1 MGRASTP
8 AAGLQTRPGRRRRRP
23 QDWSPA
29 PPSRRNDTMK
39 AKLFSILLAAAA
51 WAQTPTAQ
59 PPTAWTPEISMQVQP
74 VADVVPSPDGKLVA
88 YTQSHAVIETEKS
101 EVDTQIF
108 LAAADGSHRTQ
119 LTRGEKSASAPEFSP
134 DGRYVYFSSER
145 SGKPNLWRIPVDG
158 GEAEMLTDWK
168 GEIGAYRVS
177 PDGKWIAFA
186 GMEPRADEEKEKKE
200 KRDFRVIDENPKN
213 HSLWIVPAEADS
225 QGKRTPRRLTNTPDH
240 VQEFD
245 WSPDSGAI
253 AFAHTPTPGA
263 GEWTKSDISEVTVRD
278 GASGAVRPV
287 AATGASERSPQY
299 SPDGRYLAY
308 LRSTDPA
315 RWAQIDRIVL
325 LTRQT
330 GESRDLP
337 PTFDERPA
345 LLGWAGDSA
354 QLLFTEPRGVANVV
368 YAMPTDGLP
377 KPVYEPRHGTLQAG
391 RVNATGTAFGFA
403 GESWDE
409 APESFVLK
417 IGDSIP
423 QRVSSANLDLPKL
436 PLGEAKRVTWKA
448 ADGLDIEGLLTY
460 PVGYEPAKKYPLVL
474 IIHGGPTGVFQDSFL
489 GRYGLYPYAT
499 FAARGY
505 AVLRVNPRGSGGY
518 GRTFR
523 FANMNDW
530 GGKDYLDLMAG
541 GDQVIWMGVADPDR
555 MAVMGWSY
563 GGFMTS
569 WVVTHT
575 HRFKAAAVGAGVTD
589 LWSFTGTSD
598 IPGFLP
604 DYFSGEPWNA
614 FDGYFN
620 HSPMAFVKGV
630 TTPTL
635 ILHGEADVRV
645 PTTQGYEFYNA
656 LKRQGVVT
664 KMVVYPRTPHG
675 PREPKF
681 LLDIMQRH
689 IEWVDH
695 YLGK

>member
-1 MGRASTP
+1 
-8 AAGLQTRPGRRRRRP
+8 
-23 QDWSPA
+23 
-29 PPSRRNDTMK
+29 MK
-39 AKLFSILLAAAA
+39 AKLFPILLAAAA
-51 WAQTPTAQ
+51 WPQTA
-59 PPTAWTPEISMQVQP
+59 PTAWTPELSMRVQP
-74 VADVVPSPDGKLVA
+74 VADVLPSPDGKLVV

-101 EVDTQIF
+101 EIDTQIF

-119 LTRGEKSASAPEFSP
+119 LTRGEKSAAAPEFSP
-134 DGRYVYFSSER
+134 DSRYVYFSSER
-145 SGKPNLWRIPVDG
+145 AGKPNLWRIPVDG
-158 GEAEMLTDWK
+158 GEAETLTDWK
-168 GEIGAYRVS
+168 GEIGAFHVS

-186 GMEPRADEEKEKKE
+186 GMEPRADEEKAKKE

-213 HSLWIVPAEADS
+213 HSLWIVAAEPDS

-240 VQEFD
+240 VTDFD
-245 WSPDSGAI
+245 WSPDSAAI

-263 GEWTKSDISEVTVRD
+263 DDWTKSDISEVTVP
-278 GASGAVRPV
+278 GGAVRPI
-287 AATGASERSPQY
+287 AATGAAEHSPRY

-308 LRSTDPA
+308 VRSTDPA
-315 RWAQIDRIVL
+315 RWAGIDRIVL
-325 LTRQT
+325 LVRQT

-391 RVNATGTAFGFA
+391 RLNATGTAFGFA

-409 APESFVLK
+409 APEAYVLK

-436 PLGEAKRVTWKA
+436 PLGETKRVTWKA

-460 PVGYEPAKKYPLVL
+460 PAGYNAAQKYPLVL
-474 IIHGGPTGVFQDSFL
+474 VVHGGPTGVFQDSFL
-489 GRYGLYPYAT
+489 ARYGLYPYAT

-530 GGKDYLDLMAG
+530 GGRDYADLMAG
-541 GDQVIWMGVADPDR
+541 VDRVISMGVADPDR
-555 MAVMGWSY
+555 LAVMGWSY
-563 GGFMTS
+563 GWFMTS
-569 WVVTHT
+569 WIVTHT

-689 IEWVDH
+689 VEWVDR
-695 YLGK
+695 YVGK

>member
-1 MGRASTP
+1 
-8 AAGLQTRPGRRRRRP
+8 
-23 QDWSPA
+23 
-29 PPSRRNDTMK
+29 MK
-39 AKLFSILLAAAA
+39 AMLIKLFPILLAAAA
-51 WAQTPTAQ
+51 WGQAPTAL
-59 PPTAWTPEISMQVQP
+59 PTGWTPEISMQVQP
-74 VADVVPSPDGKLVA
+74 VGDVVPSPDGKLVA
-88 YTQSHAVIETEKS
+88 YTQSHAVIEAEKS

-245 WSPDSGAI
+245 WSPDSGAGSGRVREGD
-253 AFAHTPTPGA
+253 GA
-263 GEWTKSDISEVTVRD
+263 GEWTKSDISEVTVQV

-330 GESRDLP
+330 GEARELP

-345 LLGWAGDSA
+345 LLGWTGDSA
-354 QLLFTEPRGVANVV
+354 RLLFTEARGIANVV
-368 YAMPTDGLP
+368 YAIPTDGPP
-377 KPVYEPRHGTLQAG
+377 KPVYEPQHGTLQAG
-391 RVNATGTAFGFA
+391 HANATGTAFGFA

-409 APESFVLK
+409 APEAYVLK

-436 PLGEAKRVTWKA
+436 PLGETKRVAWKA

-460 PVGYEPAKKYPLVL
+460 PVGYEPAQKYPLVL
-474 IIHGGPTGVFQDSFL
+474 VIHGGPTGVFQDSFL

-530 GGKDYLDLMAG
+530 GGKDYGDLMAG
-541 GDQVIWMGVADPDR
+541 VDHVISIGVADPNR
-555 MAVMGWSY
+555 LAVMGWSY

-575 HRFKAAAVGAGVTD
+575 HRFKAAAVGAGVTN

-604 DYFSGEPWNA
+604 DYFSGEPWTS
-614 FDGYFN
+614 FDGYYN

-656 LKRQGVVT
+656 LKRQGVT
-664 KMVVYPRTPHG
+664 AKMVVYPRTPHG

-689 IEWVDH
+689 LNWVDSH
-695 YLGK
+695 IGK

>member
-1 MGRASTP
+1 
-8 AAGLQTRPGRRRRRP
+8 
-23 QDWSPA
+23 
-29 PPSRRNDTMK
+29 
-39 AKLFSILLAAAA
+39 
-51 WAQTPTAQ
+51 
-59 PPTAWTPEISMQVQP
+59 MQVRP
-74 VADVVPSPDGKLVA
+74 VGDVVPSPDAKWVA

-101 EVDTQIF
+101 EIDTQIF
-108 LAAADGSHRTQ
+108 LAAADGSHVTQ
-119 LTRGEKSASAPEFSP
+119 LTRGDKSATAPEFSP

-168 GEIGAYRVS
+168 GEMGAYHVS

-200 KRDFRVIDENPKN
+200 KRDFRVVDANPKN
-213 HSLWIVPAEADS
+213 HSLWVMPAEPDN
-225 QGKRTPRRLTNTPDH
+225 QGKRPARKLGDTPGH
-240 VQEFD
+240 VHDFD
-245 WSPDSGAI
+245 WSPDSRFI

-263 GEWTKSDISEVTVRD
+263 DDWTKSDISEVTVET
-278 GASGAVRPV
+278 GAVRSI
-287 AATGASERSPQY
+287 ATTGAAERNPHY
-299 SPDGRYLAY
+299 SPDGRYLAFV
-308 LRSTDPA
+308 RSTDPA
-315 RWAQIDRIVL
+315 RWAGMDRIVL
-325 LTRQT
+325 LTRQS
-330 GESRDLP
+330 GEARELP
-337 PTFDERPA
+337 PTVDEQPA
-345 LLGWAGDSA
+345 LLGWSGDSA
-354 QLLFTEPRGVANVV
+354 RLLFAEAKGTTGVV
-368 YAMPTDGLP
+368 YAMAVDGP
-377 KPVYEPRHGTLQAG
+377 AQPVFEPHGGTLQAG
-391 RVNATGTAFGFA
+391 HLNATGTAVGFSR
-403 GESWDE
+403 ESWDT
-409 APESFVLK
+409 APEAYVLK
-417 IGDSIP
+417 LGENTP

-436 PLGEAKRVTWKA
+436 PLGETKRIAWKA

-460 PVGYEPAKKYPLVL
+460 PVGYQSGKQYPMVL
-474 IIHGGPTGVFQDSFL
+474 AIHGGPTGVFQDSFL

-505 AVLRVNPRGSGGY
+505 AILRVNPRGSGGY

-541 GDQVIWMGVADPDR
+541 VDQVISMGVADPNR
-555 MAVMGWSY
+555 LAVMGWSY

-575 HRFKAAAVGAGVTD
+575 HRFKAAAVGAGVTN

-604 DYFSGEPWNA
+604 DYFAGEPWNS
-614 FDGYFN
+614 FDGYYN

-645 PTTQGYEFYNA
+645 PTSQGYEFYNA
-656 LKRQGVVT
+656 LKRQGVTT

-689 IEWVDH
+689 VEWVDK
-695 YLGK
+695 YLAP